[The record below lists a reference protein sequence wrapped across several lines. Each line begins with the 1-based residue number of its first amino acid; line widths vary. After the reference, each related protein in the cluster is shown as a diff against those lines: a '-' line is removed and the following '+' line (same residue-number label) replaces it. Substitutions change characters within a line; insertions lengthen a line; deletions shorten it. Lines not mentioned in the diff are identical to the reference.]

1 MTNQNQASSQLVYM
15 RSAGWLYLLI
25 IVFGITSEMLV
36 RSPLIVF
43 SDPVVTAGNIVRS
56 EGLFRF
62 GFLADSIMLLC
73 DVALAVIFYVLLKPV
88 NKTLSLL
95 AAAFRLTQ
103 AVILS
108 VNLLL
113 YYAALLLLNNEY
125 HFSVFSNEQI
135 NALSLLLLEMH
146 SHGYDL
152 GLIFFSVAN
161 FILGY
166 LIIKS
171 KFIPGVLGYGLLA
184 VALAYLAGSY
194 TRFLLPAYSDSIQPI
209 YLVPFIT
216 ELALCVWLLTKGIG
230 KSKGSE

>member
-1 MTNQNQASSQLVYM
+1 MNDQTQTSSQLIYM
-15 RSAGWLYLLI
+15 RVAGLLYLLI
-25 IVFGITSEMLV
+25 IGFGITSELLV

-43 SDPVVTAGNIVRS
+43 SDPVVTASNIVRS
-56 EGLFRF
+56 ENLFRF
-62 GFLADSIMLLC
+62 GFLADSIMLLS
-73 DVALAVIFYVLLKPV
+73 DVAIAVIFYVLLKPV

-125 HFSVFSNEQI
+125 HFSVFSNEQV
-135 NALSLLLLEMH
+135 NALSLLLLAMH

-152 GLIFFSVAN
+152 GLIFFSVSN

-184 VALAYLAGSY
+184 AAIAYLAGSY
-194 TRFLLPAYSDSIQPI
+194 TRFLLPTYSESIQSI

-216 ELALCVWLLTKGIG
+216 ELALCVWLLVKGMG
-230 KSKGSE
+230 KAKR